1 MKIENIA
8 NVYEQSPSSE
18 VFFERDLFQDARWI
32 GYSGLPINALEETIR
47 RPRISRY
54 RAAFQTAL
62 YAKRHA
68 QTAVISHLPA
78 MTAATASALRTL
90 HASSPHFA
98 FAFNFTELPIGS
110 RKSYMRNCFAS
121 IRKFTVFSRHEA
133 LLYSDYFSLSENL
146 FDFTLWTQNVP
157 DWVTPEEIPF
167 DGRYLCAVG
176 GEDRDYELLARFSDA
191 TGIPVLIIGRPNGIP
206 NLGNSPKVQFLYNQP
221 FGLTWGYVKHSKG
234 MVLPLKTNLSRCGQ
248 ITLVSAAMLGVP
260 TLAADTAGLK
270 DYLDGD
276 LQMKY
281 EPGNLEDLIAK
292 AKILYN
298 SSEEMTK
305 VALGMQAHCLA
316 RYDRRH
322 WTHTME
328 KQLSEA

>member
-8 NVYEQSPSSE
+8 NVYEQTPSSE
-18 VFFERDLFQDARWI
+18 VFFERNRLKDVRWI
-32 GYSGLPINALEETIR
+32 GYSGLPMNTVEKTIK

-78 MTAATASALRTL
+78 MTAATASALHTL
-90 HASSPHFA
+90 SANSPHFA
-98 FAFNFTELPIGS
+98 FAFNFTELPTGT
-110 RKSYMRNCFAS
+110 RKAYMQNCFS
-121 IRKFTVFSRHEA
+121 SVRKFTVFSRHEA
-133 LLYSDYFSLSENL
+133 LLYSDYFSLPEDR
-146 FDFTLWTQNVP
+146 FDFTLWTQSVP

-176 GEDRDYELLARFSDA
+176 GEDRDYELLTRFSDA
-191 TGIPVLIIGRPNGIP
+191 TGIPVLIIGRPNGVP
-206 NLGNSPKVQFLYNQP
+206 NLSNSSKVQFLCNQP
-221 FGLTWGYVKHSKG
+221 FELTWGYVKHSKG
-234 MVLPLKTNLSRCGQ
+234 MVLPLKSNLSRCGQ
-248 ITLVSAAMLGVP
+248 ITLVSAAMLGIP

-276 LQMKY
+276 LQMTY
-281 EPGNLEDLIAK
+281 EPGNLEDLVAK
-292 AKILYN
+292 AKTLYN
-298 SSEEMTK
+298 SSEEMTQ

-328 KQLSEA
+328 QQLSGA

>member
-1 MKIENIA
+1 MKIENIV

-18 VFFERDLFQDARWI
+18 VFFERDRFKDIPWV
-32 GYSGLPINALEETIR
+32 GYSGLPMNTVEETIR

-62 YAKRHA
+62 FAKRHA

-98 FAFNFTELPIGS
+98 FAFNFTKLPLGS
-110 RKSYMRNCFAS
+110 RKAYMRNCFAS

-133 LLYSDYFSLSENL
+133 LLYSDFFSLPEDR
-146 FDFTLWTQNVP
+146 FDFTPWTQSMP
-157 DWVTPEEIPF
+157 ELETPVDIPF

-176 GEDRDYELLARFSDA
+176 GEDRDYDLLVRFSDA
-191 TGIPVLIIGRPNGIP
+191 TGIPVLIIGRPNGVP
-206 NLGNSPKVQFLYNQP
+206 NLTNSQKVRFLYNQP

-234 MVLPLKTNLSRCGQ
+234 MVLPLKSSQSRCGQ
-248 ITLVSAAMLGVP
+248 ITLVSAAMLGIP

-270 DYLDGD
+270 DYLDDD
-276 LQMKY
+276 LYMKY
-281 EPGNLEDLIAK
+281 EPGNLDDLVAK
-292 AKILYN
+292 AKILYD
-298 SSEEMTK
+298 SSEELTR
-305 VALGMQAHCLA
+305 VALSRQAHCLA

-322 WTHTME
+322 WTQILE
-328 KQLSEA
+328 QQLAEA